1 MNYITCLTRVNL
13 SAKSVL
19 TIPPCQSPITD
30 SLFQWTWVPTS
41 PASVKFMLLK
51 ENVKPGFENTKAGA
65 LKKKRY
71 IGENCPFSLY
81 CIYFL
86 GQIPGESETA
96 RFYPGKF
103 ALLVIRPT

>member
-65 LKKKRY
+65 LKKKDTLVKTVPSASTVF
-71 IGENCPFSLY
+71 I
-81 CIYFL
+81 FL
-86 GQIPGESETA
+86 GKYQVSLKQPGSILESL
-96 RFYPGKF
+96 PSW
-103 ALLVIRPT
+103 